1 MKREQKEQILKD
13 LEKKI
18 VFIVGPRQVGK
29 TWLAKEIAKD
39 FKKPVYLNYDRAE
52 DRSIIKNE
60 SWLTSTDLLIFD
72 ELHKMKGWKNYL
84 KGVFDTKPEQ
94 MKILVTGSA
103 RLSTFKKSG
112 DSLAGRF
119 FSHTLLPFSPSELKD
134 TEFSKNIE
142 RFMERGGFPEPF
154 LAENIN
160 DSNRWRL
167 QYIDGLIRTDILDF
181 EKVHD
186 LRALET
192 VLELLRGRVGST
204 VSYSSIANDVGIA
217 PNTVKKYIQIFEAL
231 YIVFRLTPFSKNI
244 ARSLMKEPK
253 IYFYDT
259 GLVNGD
265 NGAKFENLVAV
276 SLLKHVLAKRELEGI
291 AWDLNYIRTKDKK
304 EIDFCIVKNGDAK
317 HFIEAKFSDPSVTP
331 AWQLFAKNLKSLP
344 HKLSLILKEKEKNQ
358 ILRLLLL
365 LHFLMRFRLY

>member
-60 SWLTSTDLLIFD
+60 SWLTSTDLLILD

-84 KGVFDTKPEQ
+84 KGVFDTKPEH

-134 TEFSKNIE
+134 TEFSADIE

-192 VLELLRGRVGST
+192 VLELLKGRVGAT

-217 PNTVKKYIQIFEAL
+217 PNTVKKYVQIFEAL
-231 YIVFRLTPFSKNI
+231 YVVFRLTPFSKNI

-276 SLLKHVLAKRELEGI
+276 SLLKHVLAKKETEGI
-291 AWDLNYIRTKDKK
+291 EWNLNYIRTKDKK
-304 EIDFCIVKNGDAK
+304 EIDFCIVKNGYAE
-317 HFIEAKFSDPSVTP
+317 HFIEAKFSDSSVTP
-331 AWQLFAKNLKSLP
+331 ALAGFSEKFKIPATQVVFDLKRER
-344 HKLSLILKEKEKNQ
+344 KESNFE
-358 ILRLLLL
+358 IISASS
-365 LHFLMRFRLY
+365 FLCDL

>member
-60 SWLTSTDLLIFD
+60 SWLTSTDLLILD

-84 KGVFDTKPEQ
+84 KGVFDTKPEH

-134 TEFSKNIE
+134 TEFSKDIE

-167 QYIDGLIRTDILDF
+167 QYVDGLIRNDILDF
-181 EKVHD
+181 ENVHD
-186 LRALET
+186 LKALET

-204 VSYSSIANDVGIA
+204 VSYYSIANDVGIA
-217 PNTVKKYIQIFEAL
+217 PNTVKKYIQIFEAIF
-231 YIVFRLTPFSKNI
+231 IVFRLTPFSKNI

-259 GLVNGD
+259 GLVDGD

-276 SLLKHVLAKRELEGI
+276 SLLKHVLAKKELEGI

-331 AWQLFAKNLKSLP
+331 ALAAFCEKFKVPATQVVFDLKRER
-344 HKLSLILKEKEKNQ
+344 KESNFE
-358 ILRLLLL
+358 IISASS
-365 LHFLMRFRLY
+365 FLCDI